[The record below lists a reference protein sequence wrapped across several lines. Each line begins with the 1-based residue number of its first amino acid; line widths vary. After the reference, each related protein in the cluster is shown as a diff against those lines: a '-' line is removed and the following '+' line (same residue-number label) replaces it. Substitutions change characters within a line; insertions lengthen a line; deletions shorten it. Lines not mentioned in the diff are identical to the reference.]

1 MEWNVYLFV
10 HSYVLTYIWTY
21 TFSICYGICL
31 YVCTVCTYIRS
42 CVMCGGECALLWLS
56 LRKKADGEPDKEAI
70 AKQAV
75 AAAKVWEAKYTAT
88 EDSRQT
94 YRCVCVCV
102 RACVRARASFDVV

>member
-1 MEWNVYLFV
+1 ME
-10 HSYVLTYIWTY
+10 YV
-21 TFSICYGICL
+21 CL
-31 YVCTVCTYIRS
+31 YVCTYICTVCTYIWS

-94 YRCVCVCV
+94 YRCVCVCAC
-102 RACVRARASFDVV
+102 ACVRAQASFDVV

>member
-1 MEWNVYLFV
+1 MA
-10 HSYVLTYIWTY
+10 
-21 TFSICYGICL
+21 GP
-31 YVCTVCTYIRS
+31 
-42 CVMCGGECALLWLS
+42 

-102 RACVRARASFDVV
+102 CVCACACTCACVCVHVRVRVRVCVCVCAASFDVV